1 MVGTLFLLML
11 FLAPLSLLIPHYATA
26 PALMYIGL
34 LMLQNVSKLNFNDFV
49 DTMSGVVC
57 AVFIVFTCNIA
68 TSLMFGFVTLVIGRI
83 FAKEWHRLNASTLL
97 LTLLLVIFY
106 YGGLA
111 I

>member
-1 MVGTLFLLML
+1 
-11 FLAPLSLLIPHYATA
+11 
-26 PALMYIGL
+26 MYIGL

-49 DTMSGVVC
+49 DTMSGLVF

-68 TSLMFGFVTLVIGRI
+68 TGLMFGFVTLVIGRI
-83 FAKEWHRLNASTLL
+83 FAKEWHCLNASTLL